1 MTDEKITAQVR
12 SAVELRPEQ
21 VLALEA
27 ALSDKLGKPVRVE
40 ADVDAALLGG
50 LHISAE
56 GLVFDSSVKKRL
68 GDMKHRASLRGADI
82 LESIQGY
89 TPRLRAEEVGSV
101 IQVGDGIVRVSGLR
115 SAMSGELLAFAN
127 GARAIALNLDRDSI
141 GAVLMGSDSLVKE
154 GDEVR
159 ATGRVA
165 EAPVGDALLGRVVDA
180 LGQPIDE
187 KGSIPYSAT
196 RRIERVAPGVI
207 ERREVDTPLQTGI
220 KAIDVLVPI
229 GRGQRELIIGDRQT
243 GKTALCVD
251 TILNQ
256 KGKNVLCVYVAIGQK
271 ASTVARIVRTLTEHG
286 AMAYTTVVAATASDS
301 ASLQYIAPYAG
312 CAIAE
317 EWMERGRDVL
327 IVYDDL
333 SKHAVAYRALSLLL
347 RRPPGREAYPGDV
360 FYLHSR
366 LLERAACLSH
376 ARGGG
381 TLTALPVIE
390 TLEGDISA
398 YISTNVISITDGQI
412 YLESEL
418 FHEGIRPAINPGFS
432 VSRVGG
438 AAQIPAMKKIAG
450 PLRIEL
456 AQYRELAAFVQFGS
470 DLSQDTLDRLKQGER
485 IVEIL
490 KQPQYRPM
498 PVERQVLILY
508 VLTNRHLSDVYV
520 ENVQKFQTDFLD
532 FIEER
537 HGAIAGEI
545 REKKEIDEAL
555 EERLKAAIAEFK
567 EVTVPCHP

>member
-1 MTDEKITAQVR
+1 MTDERTLARVL

-21 VLALEA
+21 IAALEA
-27 ALSDKLGKPVRVE
+27 ALSHRLGKPVEV
-40 ADVDAALLGG
+40 AAGVVPALLGG
-50 LHISAE
+50 LYISVE
-56 GLVFDSSVKKRL
+56 GQVFDGSVKRRL
-68 GDMKHRASLRGADI
+68 EELKSRAKAKLPI
-82 LESIQGY
+82 EKY
-89 TPRLRAEEVGSV
+89 TPQLRAEEVGSV
-101 IQVGDGIVRVSGLR
+101 IQVGDGIVRVSGLQ
-115 SAMSGELLAFAN
+115 SAMSGELLEFAG

-165 EAPVGDALLGRVVDA
+165 EVPVSDAMLGRVVNA

-187 KGSIPYSAT
+187 KGDIPYEAT

-251 TILNQ
+251 TIINQ

-271 ASTVARIVRTLTEHG
+271 ASTVARIVRTLTETG
-286 AMAYTTVVAATASDS
+286 SMDYTTIVAATASDS

-317 EWMERGRDVL
+317 EWMEQGRDVL
-327 IVYDDL
+327 ICYDDL

-366 LLERAACLSH
+366 LLERAACLSEE
-376 ARGGG
+376 RGGG

-418 FHEGIRPAINPGFS
+418 FNDGIRPAINPGFS

-438 AAQIPAMKKIAG
+438 AAQIKAMKKIAG

-490 KQPQYRPM
+490 KQPQYKPM
-498 PVERQVLILY
+498 PVEQQVLILY
-508 VLTNRHLSDVYV
+508 VLTNRYLTDVYV
-520 ENVQKFQTDFLD
+520 ENVQKFQADFLR
-532 FIEER
+532 FIDEQ
-537 HGAIAGEI
+537 HADIAEEI
-545 REKKEIDEAL
+545 RVKKEIGEAL
-555 EERLKAAIAEFK
+555 EERLRKAIGEFK
-567 EVTVPCHP
+567 ERHKYN